1 MGQFGG
7 GVCEDLQC
15 PPGEIL
21 GPEDI
26 KAKFGVE
33 PTQIVDYIALAGD
46 TSDNIPGVPG
56 VGEVTACKLLEQ
68 FGSLEKIYKHLD
80 EVKGE
85 KLKEKLQLGKESAF
99 MSQELAT
106 LHADIPLNV
115 KFDDLAV
122 QELIVRDCLKYSAR
136 WNFANCG

>member
-1 MGQFGG
+1 LGLSHANRRLHCFG
-7 GVCEDLQC
+7 
-15 PPGEIL
+15 
-21 GPEDI
+21 
-26 KAKFGVE
+26 
-33 PTQIVDYIALAGD
+33 GD

-106 LHADIPLNV
+106 CMQTFL
-115 KFDDLAV
+115 
-122 QELIVRDCLKYSAR
+122 
-136 WNFANCG
+136 